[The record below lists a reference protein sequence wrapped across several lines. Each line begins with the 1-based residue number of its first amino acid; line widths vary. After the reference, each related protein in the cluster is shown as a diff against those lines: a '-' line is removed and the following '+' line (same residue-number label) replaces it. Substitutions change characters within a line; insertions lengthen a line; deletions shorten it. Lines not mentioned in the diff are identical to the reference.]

1 MGSRDPLNKRENA
14 DGVTDIFAI
23 RKRIRSTKKIY
34 RRKSS
39 EGIYQT
45 LKITNKISDLIRTKE
60 GRKTKDIR

>member
-1 MGSRDPLNKRENA
+1 MGLRDSPNRRKNA

-45 LKITNKISDLIRTKE
+45 LKITNKISDLIRTE
-60 GRKTKDIR
+60 EEWKTENVR